1 MARERRAEVTE
12 HEEAWGGPLW
22 PAADLIRPMALR
34 VAATLRVA
42 DAITA
47 GVSSG
52 PELAASGRKPSGQSR
67 CRDHHRGLVVGVAR
81 PQP

>member
-1 MARERRAEVTE
+1 MTE

-22 PAADLIRPMALR
+22 PAADLITPMALR

-47 GVSSG
+47 GVTRGRSS
-52 PELAASGRKPSGQSR
+52 LAVW
-67 CRDHHRGLVVGVAR
+67 L
-81 PQP
+81 